1 MCNREANPPP
11 GELAVPEAARGVVI
25 FAHGSGSSR
34 FSVRNRY
41 VAGQLRGEGLGTLLL
56 DLLTGAEEE
65 QPGCRFDLDLLAG
78 RLRQA
83 TEWVRGQ
90 WLTQALPVAYF
101 GASTGAAAA
110 LLAAAE
116 PDSAVYAV
124 VSRGGRPDLVGNT
137 LGLVR
142 APTLLLV
149 GSRDEAVL
157 AGNRRALR
165 KLNAQS
171 TLEIVEGARHL
182 FPEPGALEEV
192 ARLAGAWLVA
202 HLPAGARG
210 GARREGTGPQEGGC
224 EATGLGSVTLGWRRG
239 RGVR

>member
-1 MCNREANPPP
+1 
-11 GELAVPEAARGVVI
+11 V
-25 FAHGSGSSR
+25 
-34 FSVRNRY
+34 
-41 VAGQLRGEGLGTLLL
+41 
-56 DLLTGAEEE
+56 
-65 QPGCRFDLDLLAG
+65 
-78 RLRQA
+78 
-83 TEWVRGQ
+83 
-90 WLTQALPVAYF
+90 
-101 GASTGAAAA
+101 
-110 LLAAAE
+110 
-116 PDSAVYAV
+116 VYAV

-171 TLEIVEGARHL
+171 NLEIVEGATHV

-202 HLPAGARG
+202 HFPAGARG
-210 GARREGTGPQEGGC
+210 G
-224 EATGLGSVTLGWRRG
+224 
-239 RGVR
+239 